1 MSKSKVGIYIDSFG
15 IDITSSG
22 QAITQTQTKTSYL
35 LRIRI
40 DPSVQKE
47 MVKVRLVSPGLLEIE
62 WPQVKGEEIPI
73 E

>member
-1 MSKSKVGIYIDSFG
+1 MSKSKVGIHIDSFG

-22 QAITQTQTKTSYL
+22 QAITQTQTETSYL

-40 DPSVQKE
+40 DPSGKKE
-47 MVKVRLVSPGLLEIE
+47 TIKVRLASPGLLEIE
-62 WPQVKGEEIPI
+62 WPRVQGEELPI